1 MQSNNILK
9 KYAKYKDS
17 GIAWIGEI
25 PEDWNI
31 ISFSSGIV
39 RMSTGLNPRDHF
51 QLSKDNEYYYVTIRN
66 FKDGHLFLDE
76 NCDRISP
83 DAWKIIQD
91 RSQLKKGDILFASI
105 SKDGQAYLLTEE
117 PKNWNI
123 NESVFCIRANSNYFI
138 PKYLYYH
145 ITDSE
150 YYNDLRLDSTGTTF
164 QSIKQNKL
172 RKSNL
177 CLPPLLLQRE
187 IADYLDK
194 KCGAIDKVI
203 ETEKEVIEKLKEYK
217 QSIITEAVTKGLD
230 KSAPMKDSGITWIG
244 QIPQHWGIVQLKVL
258 FKFIGGYAFKSD
270 DYVEETMNQI
280 IRIGNI
286 RNNKLILNEKQV
298 YITDETAASAIN
310 MLIKKND
317 ILFSMTG
324 TKGKRDYFYTVL
336 VQDEHLKNKKL
347 YLNQRVGCF
356 RKKIDI
362 DERYFNY
369 LLKENKIL
377 DSIFI
382 YETGT
387 ANQGNLGIETIINTK
402 LHYPSITEQKI
413 ISNYLDNKCTKID
426 KAIADKEQVIEK
438 MTEYKKSL
446 IYECVTGKRKV
457 VK

>member
-1 MQSNNILK
+1 MDKIKSITR
-9 KYAKYKDS
+9 YSSYKDS
-17 GIAWIGEI
+17 GISWIGKI
-25 PEDWNI
+25 PYNWTRTKLLNLLSSKIFDGPHETPTFVDKGIPFISIESLNDTESVDLTQCKKFISQGDYLSYRKKTNI
-31 ISFSSGIV
+31 
-39 RMSTGLNPRDHF
+39 H
-51 QLSKDNEYYYVTIRN
+51 
-66 FKDGHLFLDE
+66 
-76 NCDRISP
+76 
-83 DAWKIIQD
+83 
-91 RSQLKKGDILFASI
+91 KGDILFTKAATIGKTAIVKDEVFMVWSPIAVIRTNSKKSFTKYIYHALGCNELIRHI
-105 SKDGQAYLLTEE
+105 SFLGSYNTQLNVGMRELEQAIIPVPSLEE
-117 PKNWNI
+117 QQK
-123 NESVFCIRANSNYFI
+123 
-138 PKYLYYH
+138 
-145 ITDSE
+145 
-150 YYNDLRLDSTGTTF
+150 
-164 QSIKQNKL
+164 
-172 RKSNL
+172 
-177 CLPPLLLQRE
+177 

-194 KCGAIDKVI
+194 KCGDINKVI

-457 VK
+457 V